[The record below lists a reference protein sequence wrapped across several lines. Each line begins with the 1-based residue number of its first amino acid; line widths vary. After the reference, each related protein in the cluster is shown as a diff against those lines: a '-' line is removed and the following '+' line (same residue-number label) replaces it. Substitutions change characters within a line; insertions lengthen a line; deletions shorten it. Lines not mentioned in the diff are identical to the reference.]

1 MARCALSCYRGA
13 MMNRIFP
20 ALLKYWRGR
29 SGLSQLDLALAAD
42 VSARHVSCLETGRAQ
57 PSESMVLRLMA
68 TLNVPLRHQND
79 ALIGAGFAAHFPDPA
94 LDGLPDAVQS
104 AMDRMLQQQ
113 EPFPMTVLAAD
124 YRILQHNA
132 AARRVFGQFTADPQ
146 LLASQSLDMF
156 ALILDP
162 TLGKPFVRDWST
174 VARHMLIRLQREVS
188 RSGDTRLV
196 SLLDRAMQY
205 PGVDASWR
213 YPDED
218 AKSYST
224 LEVWL
229 QRDDLTLGFMTT
241 LTAFSSPG
249 NVLLD
254 ELRLESYFP
263 LDDATRVACER
274 LAAES
279 A

>member
-1 MARCALSCYRGA
+1 
-13 MMNRIFP
+13 
-20 ALLKYWRGR
+20 
-29 SGLSQLDLALAAD
+29 
-42 VSARHVSCLETGRAQ
+42 
-57 PSESMVLRLMA
+57 
-68 TLNVPLRHQND
+68 
-79 ALIGAGFAAHFPDPA
+79 
-94 LDGLPDAVQS
+94 
-104 AMDRMLQQQ
+104 MDRMLQQQ

-124 YRILQHNA
+124 YKILQLNA

-146 LLASQSLDMF
+146 GLATQSLDMF
-156 ALILDP
+156 SLILDP
-162 TLGKPFVRDWST
+162 ALGRPFVRDWHT
-174 VARHMLIRLQREVS
+174 VARHMLTRLQRELS
-188 RSGDTRLV
+188 RSGDVRLA

-205 PGVDASWR
+205 PGVEASWR
-213 YPDED
+213 YPDEE

-263 LDDATRVACER
+263 LNDATRLACER
-274 LAAES
+274 LAARP
-279 A
+279 AQTDLALQT

>member
-1 MARCALSCYRGA
+1 MARYALSCYCGA
-13 MMNRIFP
+13 MINRIFP

-42 VSARHVSCLETGRAQ
+42 VSVRHLSCLETGRAQ
-57 PSESMVLRLMA
+57 PSESMVLRLLA

-79 ALIGAGFAAHFPDPA
+79 ALIAAGFAAHFLDPA
-94 LDGLPDAVQS
+94 LDSLPDAVQS

-124 YRILQHNA
+124 YKILQHNA
-132 AARRVFGQFTADPQ
+132 AARRVFGQFTANPQ
-146 LLASQSLDMF
+146 LLSPQSVDMF

-162 TLGKPFVRDWST
+162 ALGKPFVRDWHT
-174 VARHMLIRLQREVS
+174 VARHMLTRLQRELS
-188 RSGDTRLV
+188 RSGDVRLA

-205 PGVDASWR
+205 PGVESSWR

-218 AKSYST
+218 AKTYST

-229 QRDDLTLGFMTT
+229 QRDGLTLGFMTT

-263 LDDATRVACER
+263 LNEATRVACER
-274 LAAES
+274 LAAGS

>member
-1 MARCALSCYRGA
+1 MRVSCYRGPMA
-13 MMNRIFP
+13 NRVFP

-42 VSARHVSCLETGRAQ
+42 VSSRHLSYLETGRAQ
-57 PSESMVLRLMA
+57 PSKSMVLRLMA

-79 ALIGAGFAAHFPDPA
+79 ALIAAGFAARFPEAAMDS
-94 LDGLPDAVQS
+94 LPDAVQS

-124 YRILQHNA
+124 YRILRHNA
-132 AARRVFGQFTADPQ
+132 AAQRVFGQFTADPQ
-146 LLASQSLDMF
+146 RLATQPLDMF

-162 TLGKPFVRDWST
+162 AFGKPFVQEWHK
-174 VARHMLIRLQREVS
+174 VARHMLMRLQRELS
-188 RSGDTRLV
+188 RTGDVRLAL
-196 SLLDRAMQY
+196 LLDRAMKY
-205 PGVDASWR
+205 PDVEASWR
-213 YPDED
+213 YPDDD

-229 QRDDLTLGFMTT
+229 RRDDLTLGFMTT

-263 LDDATRVACER
+263 LNDATRLACER
-274 LAAES
+274 LAAEQH
-279 A
+279 AGR

>member
-1 MARCALSCYRGA
+1 
-13 MMNRIFP
+13 
-20 ALLKYWRGR
+20 
-29 SGLSQLDLALAAD
+29 
-42 VSARHVSCLETGRAQ
+42 
-57 PSESMVLRLMA
+57 
-68 TLNVPLRHQND
+68 
-79 ALIGAGFAAHFPDPA
+79 
-94 LDGLPDAVQS
+94 
-104 AMDRMLQQQ
+104 ML
-113 EPFPMTVLAAD
+113 T
-124 YRILQHNA
+124 
-132 AARRVFGQFTADPQ
+132 
-146 LLASQSLDMF
+146 
-156 ALILDP
+156 
-162 TLGKPFVRDWST
+162 
-174 VARHMLIRLQREVS
+174 RLQRELS
-188 RSGDTRLV
+188 RSGDARLA

-218 AKSYST
+218 AKTYST